1 MKKSK
6 LARKCSQRS
15 GLTIAQLVN
24 AHKSFYPQKVA
35 IKLEDGKPELL
46 TFKSLNRIQFKALD
60 ISKIEGLKFL
70 PANTHLLEIRE
81 MTQSKMKQLRRM
93 GFTVQVIDATEGS
106 NKTYSIIR
114 AMKRD
119 VGFVTKNKRAR
130 VDSVVHRR
138 GLTRGFFSP
147 YCAHISR
154 DGSGGLGGGG
164 IGGGHSHIGGGGG
177 GNYSR
182 NRESERKFLV
192 AILADDEKKRE
203 ELKMVLEQLD
213 AQDFKIRRRLKE
225 IRDDEDDELKEISP
239 KKKVFRADIKEN
251 MMAHALCE
259 VYEKTLGDNEEAKSK
274 HYDFKPIDLIAY
286 LYIMVDIYNYGRYDF
301 HKNGKRPFFEFF
313 ITKVRPELG
322 VTRGITRETMGNRI
336 RKDFDCLYL
345 SDEDKAKKPTGLQK
359 QYESVKKDFQT
370 ICGIFHETRLGT
382 ILKRY
387 T

>member
-24 AHKSFYPQKVA
+24 AHKSFYPQKVE
-35 IKLEDGKPELL
+35 IKLEDGKSELL

-164 IGGGHSHIGGGGG
+164 IGGGHFHLGGGGG

-213 AQDFKIRRRLKE
+213 AQDFKIRRRLQE

-251 MMAHALCE
+251 MMANALCE

-370 ICGIFHETRLGT
+370 ICGIFHKTRLGT